1 MATCISARLIAAALL
16 LVCSS
21 PAHAGPLT
29 IDLRTALAR
38 ARERAPAAIA
48 ARARIDEARA
58 RRIGAGVLLTQNPE
72 LEVGAGRRFGDPN
85 TLALDAQLAQPLELL
100 RRGPRIGVADA
111 EVAHAQASNAAALRE
126 LDLEVTTRFYEARY
140 AELFAAVVS
149 HDSELAA
156 RGYEAAARRRKA
168 GEVTDLDVDLA
179 AISLGRARAAVAAA
193 QAQRADAVGR
203 LAVLIGANPDDAITL
218 AGDLAPDTLA
228 LDELR
233 AAVLARA
240 DVRELAAESSVA
252 HAEARLARA
261 NARPDVG
268 VWIGYQLDE
277 TDPIVVGGLTLMLP
291 MWNRAQGERAQA
303 RAKARRADAVRAA
316 VTAAASRQVLD
327 AFEAY
332 ARARDAVAIFE
343 RDVVPAIADAELLLD
358 RSITS
363 GQLAIDHYLTARQ
376 EILGGRRE
384 HLERQLQLARAAATA
399 RFVAGVS
406 P

>member
-48 ARARIDEARA
+48 AHARIDEARA

-100 RRGPRIGVADA
+100 RRDPRIGVADA

-277 TDPIVVGGLTLMLP
+277 TDPVVVGGLTLMLP

>member
-277 TDPIVVGGLTLMLP
+277 TDPVVVGGLTLMLP

>member
-1 MATCISARLIAAALL
+1 MATCISARLIASALL

-29 IDLRTALAR
+29 IDLPTALAR

-179 AISLGRARAAVAAA
+179 AIALGRARAAVAAA

-277 TDPIVVGGLTLMLP
+277 TDPVVVGGLTLMLP

-363 GQLAIDHYLTARQ
+363 GQIAIDHYLTARQ